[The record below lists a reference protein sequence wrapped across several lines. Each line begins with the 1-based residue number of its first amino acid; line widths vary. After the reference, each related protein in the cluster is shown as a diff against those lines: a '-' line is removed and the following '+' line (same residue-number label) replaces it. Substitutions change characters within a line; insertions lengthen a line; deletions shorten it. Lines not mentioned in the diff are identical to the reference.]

1 MKDFERISC
10 IKTILNGN
18 PVAGKPPKEA
28 QTKKFVLINSL
39 SLSPSLF
46 EVCST
51 CSSIQHL
58 RQPPLVNDL
67 FYGDIDGL
75 LLITPKDFRSL
86 STLSWSRSMAD
97 VSINRPFP

>member
-1 MKDFERISC
+1 M
-10 IKTILNGN
+10 
-18 PVAGKPPKEA
+18 AGKPPKEA
-28 QTKKFVLINSL
+28 QTKKFAFNKQFITFTIVIRSL
-39 SLSPSLF
+39 LNMR
-46 EVCST
+46 
-51 CSSIQHL
+51 SSIQHL